1 MTAHPAEETIPVVFS
16 HANSFPLPTYRLL
29 MALLAARGI
38 ACTGVARLGHDAR
51 WPVTSNWPHLVEE
64 LATFA
69 AAEVA
74 RLQTPVFLAGHS
86 LGGILSVMTA
96 ALHPHLAR
104 GVLMLDAP
112 LIGGWRANAVGV
124 AKRAR
129 FIEAVTPGKIS
140 QRRRTTWDSNAQ
152 ALEHF
157 ARKKAFAHWHP
168 QVLQDY
174 VQGALVDCPAPGGSG
189 IRRTLHF
196 TREVE
201 TAIYNSVPHNLQTLL
216 RHHPLRCPAAFI
228 GACGSREV
236 RQAGMELTRRT
247 THGRIMML
255 DGSHLFPMERPHAC
269 AAAMEAALRNMVQT

>member
-1 MTAHPAEETIPVVFS
+1 MTAHHAEETIPVVFS

-38 ACTGVARLGHDAR
+38 AATGVARLGHDAR

-64 LATFA
+64 LAAFA

-86 LGGILSVMTA
+86 LGGILSIMTA

-174 VQGALVDCPAPGGSG
+174 VQGALVDCIDTASG
-189 IRRTLHF
+189 QTRRALHF

-201 TAIYNSVPHNLQTLL
+201 TAIYNSVPHNLQAIL
-216 RHHPLRCPAAFI
+216 RRHPLRCPAAFI
-228 GACGSREV
+228 GARGSREV
-236 RQAGMELTRRT
+236 RQAGMELTRRI

-269 AAAMEAALRNMVQT
+269 AAAMEAALRNMLD